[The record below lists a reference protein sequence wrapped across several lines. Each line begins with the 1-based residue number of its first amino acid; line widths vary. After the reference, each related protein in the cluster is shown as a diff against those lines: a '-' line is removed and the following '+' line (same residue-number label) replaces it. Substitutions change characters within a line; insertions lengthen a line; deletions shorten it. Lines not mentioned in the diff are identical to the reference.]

1 MNNGV
6 IILLVIVVL
15 SAVIG
20 GVSQLLKNQQQNQ
33 QAKAARTRADARAGN
48 RAAGS
53 QDVDRFLEEI
63 DKLRGRKSDDAA
75 RPAKAA
81 PVAAKRSSTT
91 PVRAK
96 VKPIPA
102 TPVARALPPAFALPS
117 GRGVEHLPVAPVL
130 ATPST
135 APVVTRPTVKRSA
148 PKSEFARQM
157 AAMLASPHSL
167 PASIILQEV
176 LGPPKCN
183 RRM

>member
-63 DKLRGRKSDDAA
+63 DKLRTRKSDDGA

-81 PVAAKRSSTT
+81 PVAAKRSTAAA

-96 VKPIPA
+96 AKPIPA
-102 TPVARALPPAFALPS
+102 TPVARALPPSFALPP

-130 ATPST
+130 ATTST
-135 APVVTRPTVKRSA
+135 VVTRPAMKRSA

-157 AAMLASPHSL
+157 AALLTSPHSI

-183 RRM
+183 QRM